1 MGPLNSGWSWKSTK
15 FQCISNTPENH
26 LNCLPRPPNVSK
38 MRSKQVPEII
48 KITKTTKTW
57 NPMKTTVFAMFLR
70 GWDITNQ
77 LIFQSKIIKNH
88 ACNPN
93 MLFDTP
99 NHRKYQK
106 VTQNC
111 LKWGNRNPS
120 KIIENPF
127 WHPPGS
133 PWVHL
138 CPTWSSKWSPRT
150 SKWTQ
155 NGLLGDPKRT

>member
-1 MGPLNSGWSWKSTK
+1 MTFYHQPGVFSQLGVVLVRPWKSMK

-26 LNCLPRPPNVSK
+26 LNGVPRPPNVLK

-57 NPMKTTVFAMFLR
+57 NPMKTTVFAMFLK

-77 LIFQSKIIKNH
+77 LIFQSKIIKNY

-106 VTQNC
+106 VTQN
-111 LKWGNRNPS
+111 
-120 KIIENPF
+120 
-127 WHPPGS
+127 
-133 PWVHL
+133 
-138 CPTWSSKWSPRT
+138 
-150 SKWTQ
+150 
-155 NGLLGDPKRT
+155 GLLGTQQRHKNQQNPIIKYITNRFTFSCFSIDFNPAN

>member
-1 MGPLNSGWSWKSTK
+1 
-15 FQCISNTPENH
+15 
-26 LNCLPRPPNVSK
+26 

-57 NPMKTTVFAMFLR
+57 NPMKTTVFTVFLR

-106 VTQNC
+106 VTQNG
-111 LKWGNRNPS
+111 LQWGTQNPS

-138 CPTWSSKWSPRT
+138 CPTWSPKWSPRT

-155 NGLLGDPKRT
+155 NGFLGTQKTWLIHEPGKEHFFLFKCHAMPSNDAQMLTNPMLNWV